1 MKRIILFLIAFL
13 LVFALSACDG
23 GDFSTDESSAEST
36 ITESTVSADASIDE
50 SIDNSHE
57 VSEPEETLP
66 ENPPPEPEGEAM
78 LLEIKLCKAKNNA
91 LQKDFSFVIDEGRR
105 SAVLK
110 LDYYNY
116 IDLPTLRRCNL
127 ELECSGGVAELS
139 AKNVDGSVDLTK
151 ELVCRV
157 TDENGLV
164 RTYAVIVDRAVYEL
178 PIINITLGDGKSID
192 EIDRNETMTMTFS
205 LDRSFEGEYSVSTVG
220 GTIRGR
226 GNSTWNW
233 EKKPYKIKLD
243 EKASLLGMDDNRD
256 WILLANY
263 ADKSLIRNTLA
274 YELGR
279 VLDSVSWSPHAYPV
293 DLFVNGEYQGV
304 YTLGE
309 HMEVANGR
317 MELEEG
323 STEVDTDYL
332 LEVGGMAP
340 TGDVNGVHYFHTKSH
355 LVKFA
360 TFKSPDY
367 TEITDAQ
374 KKFITDYFEKAE
386 AAIKSGEGYEEYID
400 VDSFIDWIIL
410 HELSYNIDS
419 CFRRS
424 CFLVKEKGGKIKMA
438 AYWDF
443 DLAFGNFSHDNK
455 NYDDLATY
463 GSDEKGAYVS
473 YNWCTYLF
481 RDKEFCERFK
491 ARWESLKEQILS
503 TTSDTIDKYGEIL
516 NGGSQ
521 QQNFTVWDIWDKRAG
536 FQSKWCS
543 AENSFEK
550 QLNYLKKF
558 VHDRAEFIEKTIS
571 DLPMSE

>member
-23 GDFSTDESSAEST
+23 GDSSTDESSAEST
-36 ITESTVSADASIDE
+36 ITESTVSIDASIDE

-66 ENPPPEPEGEAM
+66 ENPPPEPEGDGY
-78 LLEIKLCKAKNNA
+78 LLELTMNAEKNA
-91 LQKDFSFVIDEGRR
+91 MLQKDFSFVIDENRR

-116 IDLPTLRRCNL
+116 IDLYTLVNCHL
-127 ELECSGGVAELS
+127 DVSCSGEAEFS
-139 AKNVDGSVDLTK
+139 KKNNDGSVDLTG
-151 ELVCRV
+151 ELVLSV
-157 TDENGLV
+157 KDANGLV
-164 RTYAVIVDRAVYEL
+164 RTYAVIVDRAVYQL

-192 EIDRNETMTMTFS
+192 EIDRNETTTMTFS
-205 LDRSFEGEYSVSTVG
+205 LDRSFEGEYSVSTIG

-323 STEVDTDYL
+323 STEIDTDYL

-340 TGDVNGVHYFHTKSH
+340 TGDINGVHYFHTKDY
-355 LVKFA
+355 LMKFA
-360 TFKSPDY
+360 TFKSPEY
-367 TEITDAQ
+367 TEITDEQ
-374 KKFITDYFEKAE
+374 KKFLTDYFNKAQE
-386 AAIKSGEGYEEYID
+386 AIKSGEGYEEYID

-463 GSDEKGAYVS
+463 GSDAKDAYVS

-481 RDKEFCERFK
+481 RDEEFCERFK
-491 ARWESLKEQILS
+491 ERWNAVRELILR
-503 TTSDTIDKYGEIL
+503 TTDETIEKYGNLL

-521 QQNFTVWDIWDKRAG
+521 QQNFTVWDVWDKRAG

-543 AENSFEK
+543 AENTFEK
-550 QLNYLKKF
+550 QLKYLENF
-558 VHDRAEFIEKTIS
+558 VLKRADFIDKTIPK
-571 DLPMSE
+571 LPFSE

>member
-1 MKRIILFLIAFL
+1 MKKLIIFLFFLICFT
-13 LVFALSACDG
+13 LSSCNVDETLSNE
-23 GDFSTDESSAEST
+23 GDSSVVSETNTEQNESN
-36 ITESTVSADASIDE
+36 DKIDE
-50 SIDNSHE
+50 SHE
-57 VSEPEETLP
+57 ESEPEETLP
-66 ENPPPEPEGEAM
+66 ENPPKSPEGDAF
-78 LLEIKLCKAKNNA
+78 LLGLTLSAEKNTT
-91 LQKDFSFVIDEGRR
+91 LQKDFSFVIDEQRR
-105 SAVLK
+105 CAVLK

-116 IDLPTLRRCNL
+116 IDLYTLTNCHIDVDCGDGKAQFSKENI
-127 ELECSGGVAELS
+127 
-139 AKNVDGSVDLTK
+139 DGSVNLTN
-151 ELVCRV
+151 ELVLNIIDSQGV
-157 TDENGLV
+157 T
-164 RTYAVIVDRAVYEL
+164 RAYAVIVDRTIYEL
-178 PIINITLGDGKSID
+178 PIINITLENGKNIS
-192 EIDRNETMTMTFS
+192 EIDRTETTNMVFS
-205 LDRSFEGEYSVSTVG
+205 LDRTCDGELSSTLIS

-226 GNSTWNW
+226 GNSTWGW

-243 EKASLLGMDDNRD
+243 EKASLLGLDDNRD

-279 VLDSVSWSPHAYPV
+279 ILNGVAWSPHAYPV

-309 HMEVANGR
+309 HMEVAKGR
-317 MELEEG
+317 IDIEEG

-340 TGDVNGVHYFHTKSH
+340 TGDVNGVHYFHTDSL
-355 LVKFA
+355 LVRFA
-360 TFKSPDY
+360 TFKSPEY
-367 TEITDAQ
+367 TEITKEQ
-374 KKFITDYFEKAE
+374 KEFLKDYFETAE

-410 HELSYNIDS
+410 HEISYNIDS

-424 CFLVKEKGGKIKMA
+424 CFLVKEKSGKIKMA

-455 NYDDLATY
+455 KYNDLATY
-463 GSDEKGAYVS
+463 GSSEKDAYVS

-481 RDKEFCERFK
+481 RDKEFCERFIS
-491 ARWESLKEQILS
+491 RWNEVRDIILE
-503 TTSDTIDKYGEIL
+503 TTAITIETYGEKL

-536 FQSKWCS
+536 FQSSWCS
-543 AENSFEK
+543 AENSFGK
-550 QLNYLKKF
+550 QLAYLENFVKKR
-558 VHDRAEFIEKTIS
+558 VDFIDKTIPS
-571 DLPMSE
+571 LPMKK